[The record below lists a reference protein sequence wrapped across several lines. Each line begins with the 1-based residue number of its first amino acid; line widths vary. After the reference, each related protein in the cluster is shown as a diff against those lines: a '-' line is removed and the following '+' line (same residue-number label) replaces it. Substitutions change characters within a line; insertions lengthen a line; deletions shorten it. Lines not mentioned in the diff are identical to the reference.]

1 MTELKRI
8 REEHGFSQSELAA
21 YAHVSVRTL
30 QALEQGARDIR
41 KASAE
46 TVLDL
51 ARVLEYS
58 PYDLIK

>member
-1 MTELKRI
+1 MNLKQA
-8 REEHGFSQSELAA
+8 REAKGLSQSQLAKSA
-21 YAHVSVRTL
+21 GIPLRTL
-30 QALEQGARDIR
+30 QALEQGSSDIR

-51 ARVLEYS
+51 ARVLECS